1 MTELKITHILMFVV
15 AAFFLYHL
23 LGSCGCG
30 NGFSVGGL
38 TECKP
43 NSNQLCPDGK
53 KCPECGNESC
63 VCPGPDPDPD
73 PESMC
78 IMGEPCG
85 KQNQEPCIGDNTD
98 GWSPPSILTNCNV
111 LLWNP
116 STETC
121 QIPAAF
127 NNKYI
132 TKKSK
137 IKCPTGCGEP
147 GDNISVNYNCKRPNN
162 SSK

>member
-38 TECKP
+38 TKCKP
-43 NSNQLCPDGK
+43 KSNQFCPDGTE
-53 KCPECGNESC
+53 CPNCGNESC
-63 VCPGPDPDPD
+63 ECPDPG

-85 KQNQEPCIGDNTD
+85 ELNQDACIGDNTD
-98 GWSPPSILTNCNV
+98 GRISPSILTNCNV

-116 STETC
+116 ITETC
-121 QIPAAF
+121 QIPGAF
-127 NNKYI
+127 DDKYI
-132 TKKSK
+132 SKKST

-147 GDNISVNYNCKRPNN
+147 GDNISINYNCKRPFN